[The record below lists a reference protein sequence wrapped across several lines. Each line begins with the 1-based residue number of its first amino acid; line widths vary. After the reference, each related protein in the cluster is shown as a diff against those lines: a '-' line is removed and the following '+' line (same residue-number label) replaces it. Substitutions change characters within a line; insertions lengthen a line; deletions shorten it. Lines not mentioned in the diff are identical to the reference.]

1 MVKERRQLN
10 ERRLQLMKKILLVVA
25 FVVAVAATPAS
36 AVDNGFYIGGSL
48 GGSSLDVRDVDDDFG
63 DIDFSDG
70 DTAYKLFAGY
80 RFLSFLAVE
89 AGYVDFGDPA
99 DLVGD
104 IDQIDVQIGVSGWDA
119 FALGILPVGPVDV
132 FAKLGVI
139 AWDADIRAAFE
150 DLVDRDSDSGTDVAY
165 GLGVALRLGS
175 FAIRIEGEMFDV
187 DGADE
192 LYMLSAGATF
202 TF

>member
-1 MVKERRQLN
+1 
-10 ERRLQLMKKILLVVA
+10 MKKAILVIA
-25 FVVAVAATPAS
+25 FVLAAAATPAS

-48 GGSSLDVRDVDDDFG
+48 GGSSLDVRDVDDEIG
-63 DIDFSDG
+63 DLDFSDG

-89 AGYVDFGDPA
+89 AGYVDFGDPS
-99 DLVGD
+99 DIVGD
-104 IDQIDVQIGVSGWDA
+104 IEQIDVEIGVTGWDA
-119 FALGILPVGPVDV
+119 FALGILPIGPVDV
-132 FAKLGVI
+132 FGKIGVI
-139 AWDADIRAAFE
+139 SWDADIRAAFE
-150 DLVDRDSDSGTDVAY
+150 DLVDRDSESGTDVAY

-175 FAIRIEGEMFDV
+175 VAIRVEGEMFDV

-192 LYMLSAGATF
+192 LYMLSAGVTF

>member
-1 MVKERRQLN
+1 
-10 ERRLQLMKKILLVVA
+10 MKKIILVIA
-25 FVVAVAATPAS
+25 FVLAAAAAPAS

-48 GGSSLDVRDVDDDFG
+48 GGSSLDIRDVDDDLG

-99 DLVGD
+99 DLVGE

-132 FAKLGVI
+132 FGKLGVI
-139 AWDADIRAAFE
+139 SWDADIRSAFE
-150 DLVDRDSDSGTDVAY
+150 DLVDSDSDSGTDVAY

>member
-1 MVKERRQLN
+1 MT
-10 ERRLQLMKKILLVVA
+10 KKVFLIIA
-25 FVVAVAATPAS
+25 FALAAAAAPAS

-48 GGSSLDVRDVDDDFG
+48 GGSSLDVRDVDDDIG

-132 FAKLGVI
+132 FGKLGVI
-139 AWDADIRAAFE
+139 SWDADISAAFE

-165 GLGVALRLGS
+165 GLGVALTLGS

-192 LYMLSAGATF
+192 LYMLSVGATF